1 LIPGVFFVSSFFLLL
16 SFSFNDREIVALSGA
31 HTLGRAHAAR
41 SGYDGPWTTK
51 PLRFDNEYYTN
62 LLHRTWRLREWEG
75 PLQFEDE
82 ESGTLMMLPSDMALV
97 DDAAM
102 RGVVAEYAEDQELFF
117 KDFALAYAKLLCLGC
132 PEECNPL
139 RAGAAPP
146 GTVALSPAEQQAAL
160 FREQAMHG
168 SVYAAKKLLAPGQ
181 PPCDVHALEATSGRN
196 ALHKSCF
203 WGHADMTKFLLSG
216 CKLRPDVAD
225 CYGDTPLH
233 DV

>member
-1 LIPGVFFVSSFFLLL
+1 V
-16 SFSFNDREIVALSGA
+16 
-31 HTLGRAHAAR
+31 
-41 SGYDGPWTTK
+41 WK
-51 PLRFDNEYYTN
+51 
-62 LLHRTWRLREWEG
+62 LREWEG

-82 ESGTLMMLPSDMALV
+82 ESGTLMMLPSDLALT

-102 RGVVAEYAEDQELFF
+102 RAVVVEYAEDQELFF
-117 KDFALAYAKLLCLGC
+117 QDFALAYAKLLCLGC

-168 SVYAAKKLLAPGQ
+168 SVYAAKKLLAPAQ

-196 ALHKSCF
+196 ALHKAAF
-203 WGHADMTKFLLSG
+203 WGHNDMTKFLLSE

-233 DV
+233 DAAKFGHEQVAQLLLDAGAKAGVRNLKGQTPLDVARLHAKDAVARRLAGQKL